1 MGFVSNLK
9 IKANSLFEYILINH
23 RWVIVVFFLLP
34 LSFIYDIY
42 YNTRSWLI
50 FKLSSAPKNHDKKVA
65 YVQNQVRKW
74 NKGSKTNPMCTARPG
89 WQTISFRVPAY
100 KSTFNK
106 IKINLVDILEIDTRK
121 QTVRCEPLVTM
132 GQLTKVLVDLGWTI
146 PIVPEMDDLTVGG
159 LVMGTGI
166 ETSSHKYGLFQHICT
181 AFELVLADGSL
192 ITCNKDEHTDLF
204 YSVPWSYGT
213 LGFLTAV
220 EIKIM
225 PAQRFVK
232 LNYIPCYSQ
241 ESMISTFL
249 SESRKE
255 SENDYVEGIMFTY
268 NAGVVMTGNM
278 CNSVEEGK
286 LNEIG
291 KWYKPWFFKHVESY
305 LKSGRGVEY
314 IPIRDYYHRHT
325 RSIFWELQDIIPFGN
340 NLLFRLLLGW
350 LVPPKV
356 SFLKRTQG
364 QKVKELYEN
373 NHFIQ
378 DMLVPADQLK
388 QALDVFEKEVKI
400 YPMWLCPFKLPADPG
415 MLRPLDGKCSLF
427 VDIGT
432 YGVPKVDNFHP
443 VETTRRVEK
452 FVRSAKGFQM
462 LYADTYMTVHEF
474 REMFN
479 HTLYDKIRK
488 ELQCTKAFPE
498 VYDKICR
505 KARI

>member
-9 IKANSLFEYILINH
+9 IRANTLFEYILINH

-50 FKLSSAPKNHDKKVA
+50 FKLIR
-65 YVQNQVRKW
+65 QI
-74 NKGSKTNPMCTARPG
+74 PMCTARPG

-192 ITCNKDEHTDLF
+192 ITCNKDEHANLF

-225 PAQRFVK
+225 PAQR
-232 LNYIPCYSQ
+232 
-241 ESMISTFL
+241 MISTFL

-305 LKSGRGVEY
+305 LKAGRGVEY

-388 QALDVFEKEVKI
+388 NALDVFEKEVKI

-452 FVRSAKGFQM
+452 FVRNAKGFQM